1 MTLDNDRVI
10 SLAQIVISGLFL
22 LGYFLV
28 LFSFL
33 LGWIQTP
40 DAWRDALIA
49 LLGVI
54 TGSVG
59 TIVSFWFSRSR
70 PSAGSI

>member
-1 MTLDNDRVI
+1 MTDVSADKII
-10 SLAQIVISGLFL
+10 STAQIVVSVVFL
-22 LGYFLV
+22 AGYFFV
-28 LFSFL
+28 LACFL
-33 LGWIQTP
+33 LGWIKTP
-40 DAWRDALIA
+40 DVWRDALIA

-70 PSAGSI
+70 Q